1 VKLRVNQTSLPGVVT
16 IDIDYFQDERGFFIE
31 SWHQRD
37 FAEAGLDLTF
47 VQEAHSRSQRGVLR
61 GLHYQNMTAPMGKLV
76 RCTLGAIFDVA
87 VDLRVDS
94 PTFGKWTGVEL
105 TAENKTLIYV
115 PPGFAHGFQTLSD
128 AVEVQYKQTGY
139 YTPSSE
145 GTLAWNDPDVAVEW
159 PARDPILSN
168 RDQNGASL
176 QQYLR
181 DPAFRLAS
189 PSKA

>member
-1 VKLRVNQTSLPGVVT
+1 MKLRVNQTSLPGVVT

-47 VQEAHSRSQRGVLR
+47 VQEAHSRSLRGVLR

-128 AVEVQYKQTGY
+128 VVDVQYKQTGY

-145 GTLAWNDPDVAVEW
+145 GTLAWNDPDVAVKW
-159 PARDPILSN
+159 PARDPILST

-181 DPAFRLAS
+181 APAFRLAS